1 MTGRCAKAADPAKNL
16 TDILIGEDRSSD
28 RYFTPVIDALRLKFP
43 KKLAQALAFHS
54 GCDQRVCELWLEG
67 KRCPGGKALVA
78 LLNSEIGD
86 TVFFALTGGNSQPWL
101 RRLKSQG
108 NIASLKAEQK
118 RLNAAIAQAEEDL

>member
-1 MTGRCAKAADPAKNL
+1 MTNRCAKPAVSAKKP

-28 RYFTPVIDALRLKFP
+28 RYFAPVIAALRLKFP

-86 TVFFALTGGNSQPWL
+86 VVFFALTGGNEQPWL
-101 RRLKSQG
+101 RRLKTQG
-108 NIASLKAEQK
+108 SIASLKAEQK
-118 RLNAAIAQAEEDL
+118 RLREAIALAEEDL